1 MSNLKKQ
8 EFIESFFTDSIL
20 NILENQKL
28 QNISVFKGNSD
39 SSHQKVII
47 GTSTSNTQMNGVV
60 NKINKFINEKSNL
73 NIEGR
78 NSTWLLIEIKDK
90 GEFQN
95 KKIIIAEALLDS
107 VIQDC
112 KIKDFKNLK

>member
-28 QNISVFKGNSD
+28 QKISVFKGNSE

-47 GTSTSNTQMNGVV
+47 CTSTSNTQMNGVV

-78 NSTWLLIEIKDK
+78 NSTWLLIEIKDILIHIFTQEAR
-90 GEFQN
+90 EFYML
-95 KKIIIAEALLDS
+95 EDLYF
-107 VIQDC
+107 DC
-112 KIKDFKNLK
+112 ELIYQHG

>member
-8 EFIESFFTDSIL
+8 EYIESFFTDSIL
-20 NILENQKL
+20 NILEGQKL
-28 QNISVFKGNSD
+28 QNISVFKGNSE

-60 NKINKFINEKSNL
+60 KKMNMFINEKSNL

-78 NSTWLLIEIKDK
+78 NSSWLLIEVKDILIHIFTQESR
-90 GEFQN
+90 EFCM
-95 KKIIIAEALLDS
+95 IEDLYF
-107 VIQDC
+107 DC
-112 KIKDFKNLK
+112 ELIYQHG

>member
-1 MSNLKKQ
+1 VSNLKKQ
-8 EFIESFFTDSIL
+8 EYIESFFTDSIL
-20 NILENQKL
+20 NILEGQKL

-60 NKINKFINEKSNL
+60 KKMNMFINEKSNL

-78 NSTWLLIEIKDK
+78 NSSWLLIEVKDILIHIFTQESR
-90 GEFQN
+90 EFYM
-95 KKIIIAEALLDS
+95 IEDLYF
-107 VIQDC
+107 DC
-112 KIKDFKNLK
+112 ELIYEHG